1 MSRPFRRTRAG
12 IRVQL
17 DRGERSLLAHLLDDV
32 DGLLA
37 QDAAERGGA
46 RSGRDGGPADGREGG
61 SGPDSGRDASRGS
74 SGAPDDDPGAG
85 WSGTGGSGTGGGSAN
100 ETATGGSDADV
111 LAALEASLTVPPPG
125 DPAVARLLPA
135 GHRDDDELAAGFRRM
150 TEDGLRAR
158 KRAGLEL
165 ASAAL
170 GRPEP
175 VLLDGDEAAALLK
188 GMTDVRLVLAERL
201 GLRSDEDAERMHAVL
216 LSTSDF
222 DDPRVAAAALY
233 DALTWWQ
240 ESLVTTLR

>member
-1 MSRPFRRTRAG
+1 MAAPFRRTRAG

-37 QDAAERGGA
+37 QDAAERGGVPGA
-46 RSGRDGGPADGREGG
+46 EGDGDADGDG
-61 SGPDSGRDASRGS
+61 SGP
-74 SGAPDDDPGAG
+74 GAG
-85 WSGTGGSGTGGGSAN
+85 SRAGAGSGEGAARAGG
-100 ETATGGSDADV
+100 TAESGSDADV
-111 LAALEASLTVPPPG
+111 LAALEASLTVPPPD
-125 DPAVARLLPA
+125 DPAVARLLPP
-135 GHRDDDELAAGFRRM
+135 GHRDDDELAEGFRRM
-150 TEDGLRAR
+150 TEDGLRER

-170 GRPEP
+170 GRPDP
-175 VLLDGDEAAALLK
+175 VVLDRSEAAALLK

-201 GLRSDEDAERMHAVL
+201 GLRTDEDAERLHTVL
-216 LSTSDF
+216 LTASDF